1 MDENSNVTHT
11 PIDPLRDAK
20 CSNCALAKFDELW
33 GEYIC
38 TRYQR
43 MCTQSELVMGCSN
56 YKRPEA
62 RPSEPTP
69 EFIIRSGATFTP
81 VVSDLGVISWT
92 NDKGL
97 PNPSAV
103 NIKGPKGD
111 PGAPGEKGADGVD
124 GKDGA
129 DGVNGKDGKDGKDG
143 HTPIKGTD
151 YFTEAEKK
159 ELAND
164 IAKSVQHLINESLGV
179 IENGTY

>member
-1 MDENSNVTHT
+1 MDENSNGTHT

-43 MCTQSELVMGCSN
+43 MCTQSELVMGCDN
-56 YKRPEA
+56 YKRQEA

-81 VVSDLGVISWT
+81 VVSEFGELSWY

-111 PGAPGEKGADGVD
+111 PGDPGEKGA
-124 GKDGA
+124 
-129 DGVNGKDGKDGKDG
+129 DGKDGKDG
-143 HTPIKGTD
+143 HTPVKGTD
-151 YFTEAEKK
+151 YLTPDEKK
-159 ELAND
+159 EFAND
-164 IAKSVQHLINESLGV
+164 IAKSVQHLIDESLGV